1 MIGWFLIYHCLQERC
16 SELTCKTHML
26 ALAGL
31 FITKIPWF
39 REFDFTVLVS
49 LLEISDSLSVWKV
62 ASVFPG
68 RINGYQKSKSR
79 ASPLRV
85 SLARDFPAGTV
96 DKNPLAKCRGLGFDP
111 WSGKI
116 PHALEQLSPCATST
130 EALRRASAPQQ
141 KKPVHRS

>member
-1 MIGWFLIYHCLQERC
+1 M
-16 SELTCKTHML
+16 
-26 ALAGL
+26 
-31 FITKIPWF
+31 
-39 REFDFTVLVS
+39 LVS

-130 EALRRASAPQQ
+130 EALRRAGAPQQ